1 MLKKITNNL
10 GLKLISALFAVVL
23 WLVVVNI
30 DNPVTTRPFYHI
42 KVDVI
47 NKNVI
52 TDNGKEYK
60 VLDDTD
66 YVDITVEGKR
76 SVVDNLKN
84 EDFTAVANMKN
95 IAMDEQLVPIQVSCL
110 QSNRDIKIRQNIY
123 NMSVSIEDVITKQF
137 AINTKTTGDTG
148 EGYALGGVTLSQNKL
163 KVIGPESIVNKIKK
177 VVVVVDISGLD
188 TSIQKSVTPELYDAD
203 GNMIDTSQL
212 VSFDSNEVLVGVEI
226 LKTKALPLEL
236 NIEGDVA
243 EGYRYT
249 GMEFEPKTINIK
261 GTSEALQNAA
271 SIAVPSAELSVAGAS
286 GNIEKVVDIS
296 QYLPEGVQLVDED
309 ESKVAVTLL
318 IEKLITKKFKI
329 PLKNIKIQ
337 NLASGLDME
346 YTSNKSVEIE
356 IQGLKKDLDSL
367 KVDSL
372 KSEIDL
378 NNMNVGTKD
387 VNIQVTV
394 PDGFSVI
401 GNLTIT
407 VELKEKKTTEDNIE
421 NNTNKEEKDKA
432 DNKKPDSSDD
442 SANNSADNKESG
454 SEEQEGDAG
463 NNNNDNL
470 NTDTN
475 NNE

>member
-30 DNPVTTRPFYHI
+30 DNPVTTRAFYHI

-76 SVVDNLKN
+76 SVVDNLKD

-110 QSNRDIKIRQNIY
+110 QYNRDIKIRQNIY
-123 NMSVSIEDVITKQF
+123 NMHVSIEDVVTKQF
-137 AINTKTTGDTG
+137 AINTKTTGEASD
-148 EGYALGGVTLSQNKL
+148 GYALGGVTLSQNKL
-163 KVIGPESIVNKIKK
+163 KVIGPESVVNKIKK
-177 VVVVVDISGLD
+177 VVVVVDLSGLNA
-188 TSIQKSVTPELYDAD
+188 SVQKSVIPELYDAD
-203 GNMIDTSQL
+203 GNPIDTSQL
-212 VSFDSNEVLVGVEI
+212 VSFDANEVLVGVEI
-226 LKTKALPLEL
+226 LKTKVLPLDL

-249 GMEFEPKTINIK
+249 GMEFEPKTINVK
-261 GTSEALQNAA
+261 GAPEALQNAA
-271 SIAVPSAELSVAGAS
+271 SISVPSAELSVAGAT

-318 IEKLITKKFKI
+318 VEKLITKKFKI
-329 PLKNIKIQ
+329 PLKNIKVQ

-346 YTSNKSVEIE
+346 YTSNKDVEIE
-356 IQGLKKDLDSL
+356 IQGLKNDLDAL
-367 KVDSL
+367 KIDSL

-378 NNMNVGTKD
+378 KDMNIGTQV
-387 VNIQVTV
+387 VNLQVVV
-394 PDGFSVI
+394 PDAFSVI
-401 GNLTIT
+401 GNLTVT
-407 VELKEKKTTEDNIE
+407 VELKEKKVTDDNSD
-421 NNTNKEEKDKA
+421 NNTNKEKQVKDDEKKS
-432 DNKKPDSSDD
+432 DNDSSKDD
-442 SANNSADNKESG
+442 TNNKNPGSKDSEQNTENSNNNS
-454 SEEQEGDAG
+454 
-463 NNNNDNL
+463 NL

-475 NNE
+475 NKE